1 MEHKHKQSITAAT
14 VADCGKKKIFCERR
28 EKDMPMEVLKWTKE
42 LTLNRSSRL
51 IEAKASTDISQYM
64 HL

>member
-1 MEHKHKQSITAAT
+1 
-14 VADCGKKKIFCERR
+14 
-28 EKDMPMEVLKWTKE
+28 MPMEVLKWTKE

-51 IEAKASTDISQYM
+51 IEAKASADISQYM